1 MPLRRRLFFAITA
14 TVLVA
19 LALALIAGGA
29 LVRRQLDSNQ
39 SADLGRELSVLA
51 QPSVT
56 APAALASTKAALKRE
71 GITLVTTT
79 VVGAGAYLPAGAT
92 GDLARGHA
100 VSGTTGPRAHRVLYA
115 AQPSGGQV
123 LVATRAASLPGSTW
137 RPFLRIFFW
146 SALIG
151 AGLAALAAWLVS
163 RRIAEPITRV
173 ADASQRLAAGERPE
187 PVPETGAR
195 ELVTLS
201 SSFNHM
207 ATELDRARGAERDFL
222 LSVSHELKTPL
233 TALRGYGEALTDG
246 TVPAAEAGAVIGR
259 EAARLERLVGDLLEL
274 GRTHHADFS
283 VRSEPVAL
291 AGAVLDVTDAYRARA
306 AEQRVTIA
314 ARHGCRRPSDGR
326 PGQGRPGAL
335 KPGRERPEGERPGR
349 DGNHHRVGFDR
360 DSCRRR
366 AGIKAEDIPPGVRAV
381 LSARPLQ
388 RRAEDRH
395 RAGTCDR
402 AAADRGRWAARST
415 VESPPG
421 KGASFTVSLPA
432 A

>member
-314 ARHGCRRPSDGR
+314 AHTDAAGQALADPDRVTQVLSNLVENALRVSD
-326 PGQGRPGAL
+326 PGGTVTITASGSTASVAD
-335 KPGRERPEGERPGR
+335 
-349 DGNHHRVGFDR
+349 DGP
-360 DSCRRR
+360 
-366 AGIKAEDIPPGVRAV
+366 GIKAEDIPRAFERFYLHDRYSGEHKTGTGLGLAIV
-381 LSARPLQ
+381 QQLT
-388 RRAEDRH
+388 RAMG
-395 RAGTCDR
+395 GTV
-402 AAADRGRWAARST
+402 T
-415 VESPPG
+415 VESAAG
-421 KGASFTVSLPA
+421 QGASFTVSLPA

>member
-14 TVLVA
+14 TVLAA

-29 LVRRQLDSNQ
+29 LVRRQLDTNQ

-56 APAALASTKAALKRE
+56 APASLASTKAALRRE

-79 VVGAGAYLPAGAT
+79 VAGADAYIPASAA
-92 GDLARGHA
+92 GDLARGQA

-123 LVATRAASLPGSTW
+123 LVVTRAASLPRSIW

-163 RRIAEPITRV
+163 RRIADPISRV
-173 ADASQRLAAGERPE
+173 ADASRRLAAGERPE

-195 ELVTLS
+195 ELVTLGT
-201 SSFNHM
+201 SFNHM
-207 ATELDRARGAERDFL
+207 ATELDRARSAERDFL

-246 TVPAAEAGAVIGR
+246 TVPAADAGAVIGR
-259 EAARLERLVGDLLEL
+259 ESARLERLVGDLLEL

-291 AGAVLDVTDAYRARA
+291 AGAVQEVTDAYRARA
-306 AEQRVTIA
+306 AEQRVTLA
-314 ARHGCRRPSDGR
+314 AHTDAAGQALADPDRVTQVLSNLVENALRVSD
-326 PGQGRPGAL
+326 PGGTVTITATGATASVTD
-335 KPGRERPEGERPGR
+335 
-349 DGNHHRVGFDR
+349 DGP
-360 DSCRRR
+360 
-366 AGIKAEDIPPGVRAV
+366 GIKAEDIPRAFERFYLHDRYSGEHKTGTGLGLAIV
-381 LSARPLQ
+381 QQLT
-388 RRAEDRH
+388 RAMG
-395 RAGTCDR
+395 GTV
-402 AAADRGRWAARST
+402 T
-415 VESPPG
+415 VESTPG
-421 KGASFTVSLPA
+421 QGASFTVSLPA
-432 A
+432 P